1 MRASLTRT
9 IIKLIVF
16 FALCS
21 VFTAYLA
28 FTIGNI
34 HLFRHTYTLKATFD
48 DATGLLADDNVKV
61 AGVIVGKVTKVSI
74 DQGRASVRFSVRS
87 STKLPSDS
95 TAAIRWR
102 NLLGQRYLYVYPG
115 EASTVLRGGDRVTKT
130 RSIVDVGELFNRLGP
145 ILKAVDPKQVNTFL
159 DTIVAGLDGND
170 EKLRQSIDDLA
181 VVVKTLGDR
190 DQAIGR
196 LIENVNV
203 VTGAIDDRDAQIR
216 TILDNLVTIS
226 GTFSANTKTLNAAV
240 DDLGDFS
247 KNLGAILDNNRTE
260 VDTIIH
266 NLVKITDLVRS
277 KLGVVDH
284 AVAGLDGAAKSLF
297 NASRFGEWLNQVIPC
312 GSIAGVVN
320 VNDPCVTGGPA
331 AANASSSGSASSSAT
346 SPALPTK
353 GAAAVTQLLTP

>member
-9 IIKLIVF
+9 IIKLIAF
-16 FALCS
+16 FAICS

-34 HLFRHTYTLKATFD
+34 HLFRKTYSLAATFD
-48 DATGLLADDNVKV
+48 DATGLLKDDNVKV
-61 AGVIVGKVTKVSI
+61 AGVVVGKVSKVSI
-74 DQGRASVRFSVRS
+74 HQGRARVRFSVRS
-87 STKLPSDS
+87 STKLPTDS

-115 EASTVLRGGDRVTKT
+115 EASTVLRGGGRILKT

-145 ILKAVDPKQVNTFL
+145 ILKAVDPKRVNTFL
-159 DTIVAGLDGND
+159 DTIVAALDGNT
-170 EKLRQSIDDLA
+170 ENLRQSIDDLSI
-181 VVVKTLGDR
+181 VVKSLGDR

-196 LIENVNV
+196 LVENLNV

-216 TILDNLVTIS
+216 TILDNLVTIA

-266 NLVKITDLVRS
+266 NLVTITDLVRG
-277 KLGVVDH
+277 KLSVVDH
-284 AVAGLDGAAKSLF
+284 AVAGLDGAAKALF

-312 GSIAGVVN
+312 GAVV
-320 VNDPCVTGGPA
+320 VQTLNDPCVTGGPA
-331 AANASSSGSASSSAT
+331 PASAPATGSMSAPA
-346 SPALPTK
+346 PALPTR
-353 GAAAVTQLLTP
+353 GVAAVTQLLTP

>member
-1 MRASLTRT
+1 VRASLTRT
-9 IIKLIVF
+9 IIKLVVF
-16 FALCS
+16 FAICS

-34 HLFRHTYTLKATFD
+34 RLFRHTYTLKASFD
-48 DATGLLADDNVKV
+48 DATGLLPNDNVKV
-61 AGVIVGKVTKVSI
+61 AGVIVGKVRKVAI
-74 DQGRASVRFSVRS
+74 DQGRASVQFSVRT
-87 STKLPSDS
+87 STKLPTDS

-102 NLLGQRYLYVYPG
+102 NLLGQRYLYMYPG
-115 EASTVLRGGDRVTKT
+115 EASTVLRGGERVTKT

-145 ILKAVDPKQVNTFL
+145 IIKAVDPKQVNTFL
-159 DTIVAGLDGND
+159 DTIVGALDGND

-181 VVVKTLGDR
+181 IVVKTLGDR

-196 LIENVNV
+196 LIDNVNV
-203 VTGAIDDRDAQIR
+203 VTGAINDRDAQIR

-247 KNLGAILDNNRTE
+247 KNLGSILDNNRTE
-260 VDTIIH
+260 VDAILH
-266 NLVKITDLVRS
+266 NLVTITDLVRS

-284 AVAGLDGAAKSLF
+284 AVAGLDSAAKSLF

-312 GSIAGVVN
+312 GSVAGVAN
-320 VNDPCVTGGPA
+320 VNSPCVTGGPA
-331 AANASSSGSASSSAT
+331 PAGASSAPTSAPSAIP
-346 SPALPTK
+346 PAVPTK
-353 GAAAVTQLLTP
+353 GAVAVAQLLTP